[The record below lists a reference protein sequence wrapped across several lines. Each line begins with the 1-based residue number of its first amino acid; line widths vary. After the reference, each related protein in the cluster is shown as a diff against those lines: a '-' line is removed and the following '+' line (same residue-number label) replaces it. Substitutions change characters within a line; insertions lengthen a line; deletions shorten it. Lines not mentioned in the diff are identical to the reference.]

1 MLFPEGKPEFKKP
14 LTDQSVKEDEKIT
27 LECELT
33 KPNMKVKWLKNGKE
47 IKPDNKRITVS
58 MDQYLHQ
65 LVIADVTVE
74 EAAKYTCK
82 CGDVS
87 TECTIKV
94 EGKISW
100 QLKSL
105 ILYNTFCNSV
115 FNLSRWFIPVILKC
129 PLMVMWYCVN
139 QSKHS
144 STLWS

>member
-94 EGKISW
+94 EGKIS
-100 QLKSL
+100 
-105 ILYNTFCNSV
+105 
-115 FNLSRWFIPVILKC
+115 
-129 PLMVMWYCVN
+129 
-139 QSKHS
+139 
-144 STLWS
+144 